1 MMNPM
6 PTRDELLQLV
16 ATLPD
21 DALPATHAALTH
33 MQTWP
38 PPELVALEDQARSF
52 EERMNERFEKM
63 RREHPFGGGVGGGSF
78 SLGPQRRARGRHS
91 FGYEQDGETI
101 YASDIVHDDSAF
113 TLVERIRND
122 AATHTVTFTLELTGP
137 DGVQSR
143 HEHRYDTP

>member
-1 MMNPM
+1 M

-16 ATLPD
+16 ATLPEE
-21 DALPATHAALTH
+21 ALAPAHMALTQ

-38 PPELVALEDQARSF
+38 PPELVALEEQAKSF

-78 SLGPQRRARGRHS
+78 TLGPPQRARGRHS
-91 FGYEQDGETI
+91 FGYEEDAETV
-101 YASDIVHDDSAF
+101 YASDIVHDDCAF

-122 AATHTVTFTLELTGP
+122 EASHTVTFTLELTGP
-137 DGVQSR
+137 DGVTAS
-143 HEHRYDTP
+143 HEHRYDVR